1 MATSIPPLAELDLA
15 RCCLV
20 VAHPDDEVLWF
31 SSIVERVGSL
41 VLCYEDCDDYPELG
55 PARRRVLDAY
65 PLSQV
70 SSLRLPEPCSV
81 SLVDWSKPEHDAW
94 GLRLNAPSATMER
107 VERYRRSFQALR
119 EGLVERLRGA
129 QAVFTHSPWGEYGH
143 PDHVQVACVVESLR
157 RELGFRL
164 LHCGYIADRTMP
176 LAATTLCQLQ
186 SYGEL
191 PTPSAMA
198 TALQALYS
206 AHGCWTWP
214 EDYTRFELET
224 FLERTETPARPGAG
238 FRLNCVVP

>member
-1 MATSIPPLAELDLA
+1 MATPTARLAELDLTQ
-15 RCCLV
+15 CCLV

-31 SSIVERVGSL
+31 SSIVERVGRL
-41 VLCYEDCDDYPELG
+41 VLCYEDCDDYPQLG
-55 PARRRVLDAY
+55 PARRQVLDAY
-65 PLSQV
+65 PLSQM
-70 SSLRLPEPCSV
+70 SSLGLPEPCSV
-81 SLVDWSKPEHDAW
+81 TLVDWSQPERDAW
-94 GLRLNAPSATMER
+94 GLRLNAPQAPAER
-107 VERYRRSFQALR
+107 VERYRQSFGALR
-119 EGLVERLRGA
+119 EGLIERLRGA

-176 LAATTLCQLQ
+176 LAATALRQLQ
-186 SYGEL
+186 RYREL
-191 PTPSAMA
+191 PTQASVA

-214 EDYTRFELET
+214 QDYARFDSET
-224 FLERTETPARPGAG
+224 FLEHTQTLPPPGAG